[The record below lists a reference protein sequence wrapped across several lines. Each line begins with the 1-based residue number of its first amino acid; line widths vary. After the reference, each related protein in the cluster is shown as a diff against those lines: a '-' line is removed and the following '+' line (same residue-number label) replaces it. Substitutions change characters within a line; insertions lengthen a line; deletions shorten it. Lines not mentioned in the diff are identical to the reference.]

1 MSGLAMTQAEREA
14 FLADVHVG
22 VIAIERPDG
31 PPLAVPVWYSYEPG
45 GEVTVLMDGDSVKGH
60 LIARAGRISLCAQ
73 QETAPYRYVSV
84 EGPVTVDA
92 SDLERD
98 TRPMAHRYL
107 GAKNGDRY
115 TDASGHG
122 DRPIRVRMTPQ
133 RWFSVDYAK
142 ARG

>member
-1 MSGLAMTQAEREA
+1 MTQAEREA

-45 GEVTVLMDGDSVKGH
+45 GEVTVLMDGDSVKGR
-60 LIARAGRISLCAQ
+60 LIERAGRISLCAQ

-98 TRPMAHRYL
+98 SRPMAHRYL
-107 GAKNGDRY
+107 GVKNGDRY

-122 DRPIRVRMTPQ
+122 GNPIRVRMTPQ